1 MALPDGLLADTKNYL
16 GITWD
21 DADTDSNLSGML
33 SRGIVYIDRLSGM
46 SNDYT
51 VEGPARE
58 LLLTRVRYE
67 RAGSLADFDQDY
79 GTLIRN
85 FQDDSMVANWVIYDE
100 IAD

>member
-33 SRGIVYIDRLSGM
+33 SRGIVYIDRLSGT

-67 RAGSLADFDQDY
+67 RAGSLADFDKDFRAEIRDFQNDA
-79 GTLIRN
+79 LIEN
-85 FQDDSMVANWVIYDE
+85 EVLDDEAE
-100 IAD
+100 Q

>member
-33 SRGIVYIDRLSGM
+33 SRGIVYIDRLSGT

-67 RAGSLADFDQDY
+67 RAGALADFDRDY
-79 GTLIRN
+79 GTLIRE
-85 FQDDSMVANWVIYDE
+85 FQDDSMAANWVIDDE
-100 IAD
+100 TTD